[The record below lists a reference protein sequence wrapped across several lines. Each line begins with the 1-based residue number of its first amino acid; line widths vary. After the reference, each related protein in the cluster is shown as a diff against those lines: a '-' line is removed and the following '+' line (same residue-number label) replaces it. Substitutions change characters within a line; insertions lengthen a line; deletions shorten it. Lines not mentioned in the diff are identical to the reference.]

1 MHDGSEVAERA
12 AAAAGVPALDLRA
25 PSLSQMLGAGRADP
39 PTEEFLGTPVVAM
52 TYTSGTTGRP
62 KGIARPAP
70 APARETPPS
79 PFASF
84 WGFGPD
90 DVHLMCGPMYH
101 TAPSAYA
108 LDEPG
113 RGRRRW

>member
-1 MHDGSEVAERA
+1 
-12 AAAAGVPALDLRA
+12 
-25 PSLSQMLGAGRADP
+25 
-39 PTEEFLGTPVVAM
+39 M

-70 APARETPPS
+70 APARETPPN

-108 LDEPG
+108 LMSLGEGGTVVIMAKWDSTECLRSH
-113 RGRRRW
+113 RGRAGHHRADGPGQLHPHPRGRLEVL

>member
-1 MHDGSEVAERA
+1 MAELL
-12 AAAAGVPALDLRA
+12 AAGRDAA
-25 PSLSQMLGAGRADP
+25 
-39 PTEEFLGTPVVAM
+39 PTEDFLGTPVVAM

-70 APARETPPS
+70 APARETPPN
-79 PFASF
+79 PFATF

-90 DVHLMCGPMYH
+90 DVHIMCGPMYH

-108 LDEPG
+108 LMSLGEG
-113 RGRRRW
+113 AGW